1 MKPLKVAAVLISI
14 IAGLG
19 WADGSILCTCTQP
32 SAKASPVYFTGDV
45 RLDVLLQGIGPEK
58 IADGTLRFN

>member
-14 IAGLG
+14 IAGLA
-19 WADGSILCTCTQP
+19 WADGSILCTCTQ
-32 SAKASPVYFTGDV
+32 ALAEATPVYFTGDV
-45 RLDVLLQGIGPEK
+45 RLDVLLQGIDPEK